1 MSSGNQISTWARKNQ
16 VQGFL
21 GVFASDELP
30 ASVPSKPWSLVC
42 NYQNHASPGDHW
54 TATFGAG
61 GRSYW
66 FSSFGLPPDG
76 ADSILGDKTS
86 FRQWLNSVSPKGWTY
101 NKEPLQSLTGDTCG
115 NWSVYACKVR
125 GGPRQRPKE
134 YGFVGSNK
142 KKNDLAIMKLVRFDR
157 LQHAQQ
163 GLPEQC
169 RPLEQVASYPR
180 PHR

>member
-54 TATFGAG
+54 CAAFGAG

-66 FSSFGLPPDG
+66 FSSFGLLPDV
-76 ADSILGDKTS
+76 ADLILGDKTW
-86 FRQWLNSVSPKGWTY
+86 FRGWLNSVSPKGWQHNTV
-101 NKEPLQSLTGDTCG
+101 PLQSLTGDTCG

-125 GGPRQRPKE
+125 GGPQQRPKE

-142 KKNDLAIMKLVRFDR
+142 KKNDLAISKLVRFDR
-157 LQHAQQ
+157 L
-163 GLPEQC
+163 
-169 RPLEQVASYPR
+169 
-180 PHR
+180 